1 MVQSILGTTSL
12 WVQRCPMTGDPYP
25 NINILRVHISI
36 LLGRLYIYIYYIYIH
51 SCDSFPPEKNHL
63 LYSTSVDLGDMNGYD
78 TWGYPQ
84 ISGHVSRGWW
94 KPTISLPRIDAEEL
108 RVDVNMLSNNGTRFE
123 ALQAVCQGRDF
134 FCASH
139 VGLVGLSNNRGYW
152 DIPSYGYFEAAH
164 FLNHQVEWDSLSSDK
179 AMFHV
184 WPKSV
189 FLMKGFRSKNWSES
203 GVQLVHWP
211 NDLLSIWPIWPK
223 IWFDEMGVSLFR
235 PCGYF
240 RIVSFVVWKK
250 NEFGKQHFLAGNSC
264 RPGTFLS
271 RAARTGKEA
280 LCHGIQWDD

>member
-1 MVQSILGTTSL
+1 MDGSIYTWNHQFVGPEVPDDWWPIPEHQHTAGAHFYF
-12 WVQRCPMTGDPYP
+12 VGAPIY
-25 NINILRVHISI
+25 I
-36 LLGRLYIYIYYIYIH
+36 LYIYTQLRQ
-51 SCDSFPPEKNHL
+51 FPTWKKPSTLFYFGGFGGYEWIWYVRISPNFWSRLTWLVETNDL
-63 LYSTSVDLGDMNGYD
+63 LAKDWCGRATGRCEHAFQQRHPVWSPTGSVPG
-78 TWGYPQ
+78 
-84 ISGHVSRGWW
+84 SG
-94 KPTISLPRIDAEEL
+94 
-108 RVDVNMLSNNGTRFE
+108 
-123 ALQAVCQGRDF
+123 F